1 MKDTVTIFKLL
12 YNYIVSY
19 AEYNYIIIIL
29 YLIFFII
36 SIINE
41 NKLPGVSRV
50 ITNLPAHR
58 TSLTIP

>member
-29 YLIFFII
+29 YLIFFY
-36 SIINE
+36 N
-41 NKLPGVSRV
+41 
-50 ITNLPAHR
+50 
-58 TSLTIP
+58 